1 LSDNIRIQETFQAMN
16 DVERERFET
25 WRQSNIDEKKMK
37 KILSNIPGTGKIQ
50 PSVSAVLRAITK
62 IYVGQLVEEAK
73 LI

>member
-1 LSDNIRIQETFQAMN
+1 
-16 DVERERFET
+16 
-25 WRQSNIDEKKMK
+25 MK
-37 KILSNIPGTGKIQ
+37 KILSNIPGTGQIQ